1 MRVAIVGGG
10 VVGLCVAESL
20 VRSGA
25 EVTVLEAAAFGAA
38 ASAGNAGW
46 ITPSHAAPLP
56 TPGTMPQAIRWMFNP
71 GSPLLV
77 RPQLRGGYLR
87 WLFDFARNTRPRP
100 YSAGLAAMVALA
112 ERAIPDYEALAERC
126 SFEMHAAGLLYVGS
140 SEAALKK
147 EMTLHREQQMLGY
160 RGSFTEMDREQA
172 LAHEP
177 ALNGEVRGAI
187 LAVDDRHVRPETL
200 TRGLAEHLGEAGA
213 DLRDQTAVT
222 GVRADDGGWLVEC
235 GGDAVRVDRVVLA
248 SGVATAKLLAPH
260 GVRLPLEG
268 AKGYSITVEEP
279 RAAPRGPIYL
289 LESKVGISPYEG
301 ALRLAGTLELGSR
314 GLALSRSR
322 VASIERAGERS
333 LRDWGDHGKKHT
345 WAGFRPLLPDGLP
358 AIGPVPGKEGLF
370 VATGHAMLGVT
381 LAPATAEVLAP
392 VVLDEKP
399 SLELAPFSIARFDNR
414 GGGAIGQPNGGDK

>member
-20 VRSGA
+20 ARGGA

-77 RPQLRGGYLR
+77 RPRLRGDYLR
-87 WLFDFARNTRPRP
+87 WLYDFARNTRPRP

-112 ERAIPDYEALAERC
+112 ERAIPDYEALAGRFA
-126 SFEMHAAGLLYVGS
+126 FEMHREGLLYVGHT
-140 SEAALKK
+140 EAALEK
-147 EMTLHREQQMLGY
+147 EMSLHREQVMLGY
-160 RGSFTEMDREQA
+160 RGTFAELDREQA

-177 ALNGEVRGAI
+177 ALNGDVLGAI
-187 LAVDDRHVRPETL
+187 LAVDDRHVRPETV
-200 TRGLAEHLGEAGA
+200 TAGLAEHLRANGG

-222 GVRADDGGWLVEC
+222 GVVADGGGWLVRC
-235 GGDAVRVDRVVLA
+235 GGETVEADRVVLA
-248 SGVATAKLLAPH
+248 SGVATAKLLAPF

-279 RAAPRGPIYL
+279 RTAPRGPIYL
-289 LESKVGISPYEG
+289 LESKVGISPYDG

-333 LRDWGDHGKKHT
+333 LRDWGDHTKRHT

-381 LAPATAEVLAP
+381 LAPTTAEVLAP
-392 VVLDEKP
+392 VVLGEKP

-414 GGGAIGQPNGGDK
+414 GGGAISKPNGGEK